1 MEGVKERMQKV
12 NLYPNWRDEVVYS
25 PEGPQ
30 PRILMAN
37 DEIKILVAGLEP
49 GQKIPEHSEATA
61 MYHILQGTG
70 WMLVDGERLEVSP
83 GATVVMPA
91 GTVRGMEAET
101 RLAFLATRLSS

>member
-1 MEGVKERMQKV
+1 MQKTT
-12 NLYPNWRDEVVYS
+12 LYPNWRDEVVYS

-49 GQKIPEHSEATA
+49 GQKLPEHSEAAA
-61 MYHILQGTG
+61 MYHFLEGTG
-70 WMLVDGERLEVSP
+70 WMLVDGERLEVGP
-83 GATVVMPA
+83 GATVVMPE

-101 RLAFLATRLSS
+101 RLAFLATRISS